1 MIDKD
6 SVIVEERLL
15 LEKFDGEPVPEN
27 LTERVHVLNGKI
39 TKHEFIE
46 QGNVVKTENFEEV

>member
-1 MIDKD
+1 MIDKN

-27 LTERVHVLNGKI
+27 LIERVHVLNGKI